1 MTIINME
8 PGLCSGGPSR
18 LQVRTDGIQAST
30 LDYAMCSTNLVG
42 YIEHMVIEDGQMDS
56 DHRPLVLTIRGLTL
70 QQPTKQERREIWDI
84 RNIPSPPADWSWVN
98 ACRATFDEWITNTG
112 DVMAAATA
120 AGLDDSRMADVFEWS
135 FQRALDGVAAERLGT
150 RFVGPTP
157 TPLLDAASRLLIQQ
171 REVCREVMERLSRAQ
186 GASAAAKS
194 EARSRF
200 LAASARVRAGAARR
214 KLLMDLELF
223 RDVEEK
229 QGDSKL
235 FWGKFKLLRNSIHVA
250 KSPPPSQRTWRGRR

>member
-1 MTIINME
+1 MT
-8 PGLCSGGPSR
+8 
-18 LQVRTDGIQAST
+18 
-30 LDYAMCSTNLVG
+30 
-42 YIEHMVIEDGQMDS
+42 
-56 DHRPLVLTIRGLTL
+56 
-70 QQPTKQERREIWDI
+70 
-84 RNIPSPPADWSWVN
+84 
-98 ACRATFDEWITNTG
+98 
-112 DVMAAATA
+112 AATA
-120 AGLDDSRMADVFEWS
+120 AGLDDSRMADVLEWS

-157 TPLLDAASRLLIQQ
+157 TPLLDAASRLLVQQ

-186 GASAAAKS
+186 GVSAAAKS

-214 KLLMDLELF
+214 KHLKDLELF

-229 QGDSKL
+229 QGNSKL

-250 KSPPPSQRTWRGRR
+250 KSPPPLAQQTRRRGPASLARLQSWHRVS